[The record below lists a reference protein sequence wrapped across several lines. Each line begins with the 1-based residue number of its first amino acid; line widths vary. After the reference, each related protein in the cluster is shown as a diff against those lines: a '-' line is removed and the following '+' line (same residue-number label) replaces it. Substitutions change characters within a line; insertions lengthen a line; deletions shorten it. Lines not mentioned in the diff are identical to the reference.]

1 MNLGISGF
9 MMKSGND
16 SDVKK
21 SEDWGRKSMQ
31 KKKNSLAQGGKIKTL
46 KKEAQ
51 KSSMSK
57 SIQKKEETPGG
68 KDEKN
73 EKNDRFEK
81 INSNGN
87 NIKKDEELVEKEG
100 QDMITQGLQL

>member
-57 SIQKKEETPGG
+57 SIQKKEETPVE
-68 KDEKN
+68 KDGKN
-73 EKNDRFEK
+73 EKNDRFDK

-87 NIKKDEELVEKEG
+87 ITKKEEELVENDG
-100 QDMITQGLQL
+100 